1 MRRDTI
7 FSSLV
12 ASLAMMIRLALL
24 ILAVSVLGVSMSAV
38 SGVLAQE
45 QGIELVSEQVV
56 TDFPDRV
63 VFKLS
68 ASSPDPIDEIRVFLK
83 TKATGRSVYGYLD
96 LDPSQSVDGEYVM
109 DLSAAAS
116 YRPPGTVIKYHY
128 EIRDEAGRT
137 FTSDE
142 REHLYLDESLD
153 WKSITNG
160 ILTIYYYGDFVERR
174 AQTVLDAAQETLDN
188 MGPILGIQPT
198 EPIRIVSYSN
208 YRDMV
213 RALPFRSQAVS
224 QELQTQG
231 QAWSDER
238 VVVLLSATETVTG
251 IASHEFVH
259 ILVGEAAG
267 QFGNAVPAWLNEGL
281 AEYGNVDQT
290 PEYDRALAY
299 AVYTRRLKPLW
310 HLQYLGGE
318 PEDILIGYGH
328 GKSVVSYL
336 LARFGEEKMAE
347 LMGRF
352 SEGDTAD
359 EALMAVYGFDQYG
372 LDSEW
377 RLAIGLDPLPS
388 PEELEAMIE
397 SGGADPPASGDA
409 SGQEEIGPADDEST
423 DEPADQP
430 ILSPATPEPT
440 EAPAAEEPR
449 RTSSGCG
456 APAGIGSSLPV
467 DLVIVAL
474 MGSPLLAIR
483 SGSGVRRLSRTLRST
498 LRLIRRG
505 QR

>member
-1 MRRDTI
+1 
-7 FSSLV
+7 
-12 ASLAMMIRLALL
+12 MMTRIALLLLALSL
-24 ILAVSVLGVSMSAV
+24 LAVSMFSV
-38 SGVLAQE
+38 SGAFAQE
-45 QGIELVSEQVV
+45 QGIELVSEEVT
-56 TDFPDRV
+56 TDFPDKV

-83 TKATGRSVYGYLD
+83 TKATGRSAYGYLD
-96 LDPSQSVDGEYVM
+96 LDPGQLVDGEYVM
-109 DLSAAAS
+109 DLGSAG

-137 FTSDE
+137 FTSNE
-142 REHLYLDESLD
+142 REHLYLDDSLD

-160 ILTIYYYGDFVERR
+160 ILTIYYYGEFVERR

-224 QELQTQG
+224 QDLQTQG

-310 HLQYLGGE
+310 HLQSLGGE

-336 LARFGEEKMAE
+336 IARFGEEKMAE

-352 SEGDTAD
+352 RQGDTAD
-359 EALMAVYGFDQYG
+359 EALMTVYGFDQYG

-397 SGGADPPASGDA
+397 SGGADPPAPGDA

-456 APAGIGSSLPV
+456 APADIGSSPV
-467 DLVIVAL
+467 DLVVVAL
-474 MGSPLLAIR
+474 MGSPLLAIGSRR
-483 SGSGVRRLSRTLRST
+483 SVGSLRRAIRTVFRPG
-498 LRLIRRG
+498 RRERG
-505 QR
+505 

>member
-1 MRRDTI
+1 M
-7 FSSLV
+7 FS
-12 ASLAMMIRLALL
+12 
-24 ILAVSVLGVSMSAV
+24 V
-38 SGVLAQE
+38 SGALAQE
-45 QGIELVSEQVV
+45 QGIEVLSEEVV

-83 TKATGRSVYGYLD
+83 TKATGRSAYGYVD
-96 LDPSQSVDGEYVM
+96 LAPGLSVDGEYVM
-109 DLSAAAS
+109 DLSGAS
-116 YRPPGTVIKYHY
+116 GYRPPGTVIKYRY
-128 EIRDEAGRT
+128 EIRDQAGRT

-142 REHLYLDESLD
+142 REHLYLDESLE
-153 WKSITNG
+153 WKSITQG

-208 YRDMV
+208 YRDMA
-213 RALPFRSQAVS
+213 RALPFRSQAVRE
-224 QELQTQG
+224 ELQTQG

-238 VVVLLSATETVTG
+238 VVVLLSSTETVTG

-267 QFGNAVPAWLNEGL
+267 RFGDSVPAWLNEGL

-310 HLQYLGGE
+310 HLQHLGGE
-318 PEDILIGYGH
+318 PDDILIGYGH

-336 LARFGEEKMAE
+336 IARYGEEKMAE
-347 LMGRF
+347 LMGQF
-352 SEGDTAD
+352 TKGPTVD

-372 LDSEW
+372 LDTEW

-388 PEELEAMIE
+388 PDELEAIME
-397 SGGADPPASGDA
+397 SAGTEPSASGGGAVEEETGPPA
-409 SGQEEIGPADDEST
+409 
-423 DEPADQP
+423 EPTSQP
-430 ILSPATPEPT
+430 ISSTATPEPT
-440 EAPAAEEPR
+440 PEPAAEEPR
-449 RTSSGCG
+449 RTSGGCG
-456 APAGIGSSLPV
+456 APAALGASAPV
-467 DLVIVAL
+467 DLIIVAL
-474 MGSPLLAIR
+474 MGSPFLAMR
-483 SGSGVRRLSRTLRST
+483 SRWGGRPLGRVLRAA
-498 LRLIRRG
+498 LRLRRWG
-505 QR
+505 GGRRTSRRPRFRAQGAKR

>member
-1 MRRDTI
+1 
-7 FSSLV
+7 
-12 ASLAMMIRLALL
+12 MMTRIALLLALSL
-24 ILAVSVLGVSMSAV
+24 LGVSMFAV
-38 SGVLAQE
+38 SGAFAQE
-45 QGIELVSEQVV
+45 PGIELVSEEVT

-83 TKATGRSVYGYLD
+83 TKATGRSAYGYLD
-96 LDPSQSVDGEYVM
+96 LIPGELVDGEYVM
-109 DLSAAAS
+109 DLSAAG

-128 EIRDEAGRT
+128 EIRDQSGRT
-137 FTSDE
+137 FTSEE
-142 REHLYLDESLD
+142 REHLYLDDSLD
-153 WKSITNG
+153 WQSITHG
-160 ILTIYYYGDFVERR
+160 ILTIYYYGEFVEKR
-174 AQTVLDAAQETLDN
+174 AHTVLDAAQQTLHI
-188 MGPILGIQPT
+188 MGPILGIEPT

-208 YRDMV
+208 YRDMA
-213 RALPFRSQAVS
+213 RALPFRSQAVRE
-224 QELQTQG
+224 ELQTQG

-238 VVVLLSATETVTG
+238 VVVLLSSTETVTG

-310 HLQYLGGE
+310 HLHSFGGE

-336 LARFGEEKMAE
+336 IARFGEEKMAD
-347 LMGRF
+347 LMARF
-352 SEGDTAD
+352 RQGDTAD
-359 EALMAVYGFDQYG
+359 EALMNVYGFDQHG

-388 PEELEAMIE
+388 PEEMERMEEA
-397 SGGADPPASGDA
+397 GGVDPPTSSEGTGSD
-409 SGQEEIGPADDEST
+409 QEEIGPP
-423 DEPADQP
+423 DEPTSAPSDQP
-430 ILSPATPEPT
+430 VLSTATPEPT

-449 RTSSGCG
+449 RTSAGCG
-456 APAGIGSSLPV
+456 GPADVGSSPV
-467 DLVIVAL
+467 DLVVVAL
-474 MGSPLLAIR
+474 MGTPLLAL
-483 SGSGVRRLSRTLRST
+483 GSRPGAKGLGRALHSV
-498 LRLIRRG
+498 LRLRRSRRTG
-505 QR
+505 G

>member
-1 MRRDTI
+1 
-7 FSSLV
+7 
-12 ASLAMMIRLALL
+12 MMMTRIALLLLALSL
-24 ILAVSVLGVSMSAV
+24 LGVSMFAV
-38 SGVLAQE
+38 SGAFAQE
-45 QGIELVSEQVV
+45 PGIKLVSEEVT

-63 VFKLS
+63 VFNLS

-83 TKATGRSVYGYLD
+83 TKTTGRSAYGYLD
-96 LDPSQSVDGEYVM
+96 LDPGQLVDGEYVM
-109 DLSAAAS
+109 DLSSAG

-128 EIRDEAGRT
+128 EIRDRAGRT

-153 WKSITNG
+153 WKSITQG
-160 ILTIYYYGDFVERR
+160 ILTIYYYGEFVEKR
-174 AQTVLDAAQETLDN
+174 AQTVLDAAQQTLDV
-188 MGPILGIQPT
+188 MGPVLGIEPT
-198 EPIRIVSYSN
+198 EPVRIVSYSN
-208 YRDMV
+208 YRDMS
-213 RALPFRSQAVS
+213 RALPFRSQAVRE
-224 QELQTQG
+224 ELQTQG

-238 VVVLLSATETVTG
+238 VVVLLSSTETVTG

-336 LARFGEEKMAE
+336 IARFGEEKMAE
-347 LMGRF
+347 LMSRF
-352 SEGDTAD
+352 RQGDTAD
-359 EALMAVYGFDQYG
+359 EALMNVYGFDQYG

-388 PEELEAMIE
+388 PEELERMEEA
-397 SGGADPPASGDA
+397 SGVDPPVSGEA
-409 SGQEEIGPADDEST
+409 TGSGQEEIGPP
-423 DEPADQP
+423 DEPPSEPSDQP
-430 ILSPATPEPT
+430 SLSTPMPEATQP
-440 EAPAAEEPR
+440 PAAEEPR

-456 APAGIGSSLPV
+456 APVAASSALPV

-474 MGSPLLAIR
+474 MGSPFLAMRFRWGGR
-483 SGSGVRRLSRTLRST
+483 SLGRGLRSV
-498 LRLIRRG
+498 LRLGKGRRTDG
-505 QR
+505 